1 MDTLLIILF
10 IIFLLVGGYGSIVD
24 SSKRDF
30 HFGTFWRF
38 RNDHYRDY
46 FNNQSFNKIDF

>member
-1 MDTLLIILF
+1 MDTLLTILL

-30 HFGTFWRF
+30 HFGTFGGF
-38 RNDHYRDY
+38 VMIIIGIILTINLLT
-46 FNNQSFNKIDF
+46 K